1 MGREADRKRRRA
13 QGVPERPHYTPE
25 ERRLK
30 HLSYYHAKYKFDE
43 ERMQRMRE
51 YSKVR
56 SKTLRELDGDA
67 ARAADRAR
75 YERDRE
81 GRITQSIKMRA
92 KRAEAPG
99 SHTIAEWK
107 SVLRHFGRKCVYCN
121 TKLTRYNVSRDHV
134 TPLSRGGTNDIRNIV
149 PACRKCNVRKH
160 TRTPEEF
167 RKVLQHKDLSVS
179 GLH

>member
-13 QGVPERPHYTPE
+13 QGVPERPCYTPE
-25 ERRLK
+25 ERKAVRA
-30 HLSYYHAKYKFDE
+30 SRAIAKWRANPAIQ
-43 ERMQRMRE
+43 ERNKEMQRLRRE
-51 YSKVR
+51 RDPETYYAQ
-56 SKTLRELDGDA
+56 T
-67 ARAADRAR
+67 RAIDHAR
-75 YERDRE
+75 YARDRE
-81 GRITQSIKMRA
+81 KRISASMQVRA

-149 PACRKCNVRKH
+149 PACRKCNIRKNV
-160 TRTPEEF
+160 RTPDEF
-167 RKVLQHKDLSVS
+167 RKVLQTNHFQ
-179 GLH
+179 